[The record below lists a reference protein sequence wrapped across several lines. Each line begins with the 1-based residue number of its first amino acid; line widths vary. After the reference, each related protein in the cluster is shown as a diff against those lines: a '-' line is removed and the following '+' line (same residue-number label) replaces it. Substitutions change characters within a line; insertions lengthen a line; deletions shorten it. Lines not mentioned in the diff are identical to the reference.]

1 MLRGLGSFNDNAK
14 RMSTA
19 FLYPS
24 AELDLEPQ
32 FYELN
37 GPSVTLG
44 RHPNNNI
51 ILLVE
56 SVSRYHAKLTF
67 DGDSWSAEDVGSSN
81 GSFINGE
88 RLSGRCRIKEGD
100 VLTLGRADFTFS
112 LLGPQEFQKSCS
124 ATADVHT
131 SSVNI
136 VTDEPGTSTILSTQL
151 STDSTPFKTAGLP
164 ESKAD
169 VAELQKMTKRLM
181 TLYKLSDLLRAATN
195 EDEVVHSVMDLIFEV
210 LPADRGVILTVDP
223 HTDEIEPKIVRLRD
237 PAQSE
242 ELAISRTI
250 VQKSLDERVAIL
262 SRDVR
267 VDSRFAASESILAS
281 DVRSAMCVPLV
292 SKRRVVG
299 VLFLDSKES
308 IRAFSEDDLNFA
320 SSLGNELAMT
330 LDNLALAQE
339 NIHNERLAAVGQTIA
354 GLAHNIKN
362 ILQLARGGIELMD
375 AAIGRKATE
384 DIESF
389 WPVVRRGIDRMQN
402 LTQEM
407 LDYSRHTEPEL
418 VSVDVNDVLTE
429 LAQSFR
435 QDQVEPGVDVS
446 LELAP
451 TLPERRIDPDGLNK
465 AIMNLLSNA
474 VDAFDGTGGRIVI
487 STQGVRQTIFIRVQD
502 DGKGI
507 PKEKQVKIFQPF
519 FTTKG
524 SKGTGLGLSMSRKYI
539 EDMGGSMSLES
550 EEGRGTTFTITLPP
564 LHATVELDAS
574 GSHRVATNH

>member
-1 MLRGLGSFNDNAK
+1 
-14 RMSTA
+14 MSQA

-32 FYELN
+32 FYELAPPN
-37 GPSVTLG
+37 VTLG
-44 RHPNNNI
+44 RHPNNTI
-51 ILLVE
+51 VLLVE
-56 SVSRYHAKLTF
+56 SVSRYHAKLQDAGAKWTV
-67 DGDSWSAEDVGSSN
+67 EDVGSSN
-81 GSFINGE
+81 GTFVNGE
-88 RLSGRCRIKEGD
+88 RVTDPYAVKEGD
-100 VLTLGRADFTFS
+100 VITLGRADFTFS
-112 LLGPQEFQKSCS
+112 FLKPQEY
-124 ATADVHT
+124 TAAGRAGQEVHT

-151 STDSTPFKTAGLP
+151 STDSTPFKTAGIP
-164 ESKAD
+164 ESRDD
-169 VAELQKMTKRLM
+169 VAALQKMTKRLM
-181 TLYKLSDLLRAATN
+181 TLYKLSDILRAATN
-195 EDEVVHSVMDLIFEV
+195 QDEVVNSVMDLIFEV
-210 LPADRGVILTVDP
+210 LPADRGVILTIDSP
-223 HTDEIEPKIVRLRD
+223 TEELEPLIVRFRD
-237 PAQSE
+237 PSYSE
-242 ELAISRTI
+242 ELSISRTI

-292 SKRRVVG
+292 SKRSIIG

-308 IRAFSEDDLNFA
+308 VRAFSEDDLNFA
-320 SSLGNELAMT
+320 SSLGNEVAMT

-375 AAIGRKATE
+375 GAIKRKATE

-389 WPVVRRGIDRMQN
+389 WPVVRRGIDRMQS

-407 LDYSRHTEPEL
+407 LDYSRHTAPEL
-418 VSVDVNDVLTE
+418 VSVDVNVVLTD

-435 QDQVEPGVDVS
+435 QDQVEPGVDV
-446 LELAP
+446 LVELAP
-451 TLPERRIDPDGLNK
+451 ELPERRIDPDSLNK

-474 VDAFDGTGGRIVI
+474 VDAFDGTGGKIVI
-487 STQGVRQTIFIRVQD
+487 STHAVRQTIFIRVQD

-507 PKEKQVKIFQPF
+507 PKDKQLKIFQPF

-524 SKGTGLGLSMSRKYI
+524 SKGTGLGLSMSRKYV
-539 EDMGGSMSLES
+539 EDMGGTMSLES

-564 LHATVELDAS
+564 LHSTVEMDPSTS
-574 GSHRVATNH
+574 GSHRQARGF